1 MVDGYFVPNSPTLM
15 NAGKGNGLQYSACYV
30 LPVGDSMEEIFDSVK
45 AAAIIHK
52 SGGGTGFAFSRLRP
66 KDDIVAS
73 TGGRASGPVSFLRV
87 FNSATEAVKQGGT
100 RRGANMGILRVDH
113 PDVLEFIDCKL
124 DGGITN
130 FNISVAVTDAFMD
143 ALAKGEDY
151 DLINPHSGEVTQ
163 RLSAREVFDR
173 IVRAAWRTGD
183 PGHGLHRPDQ
193 RQPGQ
198 PDARARRRSRRP
210 TRAASSRCC
219 PTRRAISARSTSRSS
234 PGRTRPVSGR
244 STGTRWS
251 GSSGWRSASSTT

>member
-1 MVDGYFVPNSPTLM
+1 M
-15 NAGKGNGLQYSACYV
+15 
-30 LPVGDSMEEIFDSVK
+30 
-45 AAAIIHK
+45 
-52 SGGGTGFAFSRLRP
+52 
-66 KDDIVAS
+66 
-73 TGGRASGPVSFLRV
+73 SFLRV

-143 ALAKGEDY
+143 ALPKGEDY

-183 PGHGLHRPDQ
+183 PGHGLHRSDQ
-193 RQPGQ
+193 RA
-198 PDARARRRSRRP
+198 ARPTRRRSSGTIEATNPCGEQPLAAERGVQPRLAQRLEVRP
-210 TRAASSRCC
+210 S
-219 PTRRAISARSTSRSS
+219 
-234 PGRTRPVSGR
+234 GSGR
-244 STGTRWS
+244 
-251 GSSGWRSASSTT
+251 